1 MHASRTPHR
10 AAHPTRGVRV
20 DYVCGNDFRVQNHT
34 GTELTLRVATTAAG
48 TDPESEISLCRVRS
62 IFSRFI

>member
-1 MHASRTPHR
+1 
-10 AAHPTRGVRV
+10 VRV